1 MGYNC
6 AQSVACAFADKVDL
20 DKVALFK
27 VTEGLG
33 LGMGGMNGTCGAISA
48 AAVLAGLKDSTGDLE
63 LANSKAVSYKDARE
77 CIARFLEK
85 NQSVVCRDL
94 KGVETGN
101 ALRLSGPHQRMRWR
115 LSEKHCSNISPLN
128 WSRLKLRAVPATR
141 GQLILLL
148 FMHTCSVT
156 EFCMWLR
163 I

>member
-1 MGYNC
+1 MTKEEISARQQQAAQFHAMGYNC

-63 LANSKAVSYKDARE
+63 LANRR
-77 CIARFLEK
+77 RFLIRMPESASRVSEK

-94 KGVETGN
+94 KGGN
-101 ALRLSGPHQRMRWR
+101 RKCAGVPVRTASAMRWR
-115 LSEKHCSNISPLN
+115 LSRSIVLIYPQRN
-128 WSRLKLRAVPATR
+128 WHV
-141 GQLILLL
+141 
-148 FMHTCSVT
+148 
-156 EFCMWLR
+156 
-163 I
+163 

>member
-1 MGYNC
+1 MTKEEISARQQQATQFHGMGYNC

-101 ALRLSGPHQRMRWR
+101 V
-115 LSEKHCSNISPLN
+115 
-128 WSRLKLRAVPATR
+128 LRACPDCISDAVEII
-141 GQLILLL
+141 GEVL
-148 FMHTCSVT
+148 F
-156 EFCMWLR
+156 
-163 I
+163 

>member
-1 MGYNC
+1 MTKEEISARQQQAAQFHAMGYNC

-33 LGMGGMNGTCGAISA
+33 LGMGGMNG
-48 AAVLAGLKDSTGDLE
+48 STGDLE

-101 ALRLSGPHQRMRWR
+101 V
-115 LSEKHCSNISPLN
+115 
-128 WSRLKLRAVPATR
+128 LRACPDCISDAVEII
-141 GQLILLL
+141 GEVL
-148 FMHTCSVT
+148 F
-156 EFCMWLR
+156 
-163 I
+163 

>member
-1 MGYNC
+1 MTKEEISARQQQAAQFHAMGYNC

-85 NQSVVCRDL
+85 NQSVVCEEI
-94 KGVETGN
+94 KGVGTGTV
-101 ALRLSGPHQRMRWR
+101 LRSCNGCI
-115 LSEKHCSNISPLN
+115 KD
-128 WSRLKLRAVPATR
+128 AVVLA
-141 GQLILLL
+141 GKILYG
-148 FMHTCSVT
+148 
-156 EFCMWLR
+156 EE
-163 I
+163 

>member
-1 MGYNC
+1 MTKEEISARQQQAAQFHGMGYNC

-20 DKVALFK
+20 DTVALFK

-94 KGVETGN
+94 KGVETG
-101 ALRLSGPHQRMRWR
+101 
-115 LSEKHCSNISPLN
+115 KV
-128 WSRLKLRAVPATR
+128 LRACPDCISDAVEII
-141 GQLILLL
+141 GEVL
-148 FMHTCSVT
+148 F
-156 EFCMWLR
+156 
-163 I
+163 

>member
-1 MGYNC
+1 MTKEEISARQQQAAQFHAMGYNC

-27 VTEGLG
+27 VTEGFSWHG
-33 LGMGGMNGTCGAISA
+33 RHGMVPAGPFRR

-101 ALRLSGPHQRMRWR
+101 V
-115 LSEKHCSNISPLN
+115 
-128 WSRLKLRAVPATR
+128 LRACPDCISDAVEII
-141 GQLILLL
+141 GEVL
-148 FMHTCSVT
+148 F
-156 EFCMWLR
+156 
-163 I
+163 

>member
-1 MGYNC
+1 MTKEEISARQQQAAQFHAMGYNC

-85 NQSVVCRDL
+85 NRKC
-94 KGVETGN
+94 
-101 ALRLSGPHQRMRWR
+101 AACLSGLHQRCGGDYRR
-115 LSEKHCSNISPLN
+115 SIVLIHPHKLA
-128 WSRLKLRAVPATR
+128 RLKLQVYVFRTV
-141 GQLILLL
+141 
-148 FMHTCSVT
+148 
-156 EFCMWLR
+156 E
-163 I
+163 

>member
-1 MGYNC
+1 MTKEEISARQQQAAQFHAMGYNC
-6 AQSVACAFADKVDL
+6 AQSVACAFAEEIGVPEETLFADKVDL

-101 ALRLSGPHQRMRWR
+101 V
-115 LSEKHCSNISPLN
+115 
-128 WSRLKLRAVPATR
+128 LRACPDCISDAVEII
-141 GQLILLL
+141 GEVL
-148 FMHTCSVT
+148 F
-156 EFCMWLR
+156 
-163 I
+163 

>member
-1 MGYNC
+1 MTKEEISARQQQAAQFHAMGYNC

-48 AAVLAGLKDSTGDLE
+48 
-63 LANSKAVSYKDARE
+63 VSYKDARE

-101 ALRLSGPHQRMRWR
+101 V
-115 LSEKHCSNISPLN
+115 
-128 WSRLKLRAVPATR
+128 LRACPDCISDAVEII
-141 GQLILLL
+141 GEVL
-148 FMHTCSVT
+148 F
-156 EFCMWLR
+156 
-163 I
+163 

>member
-63 LANSKAVSYKDARE
+63 LANSKAFLIRMPESASRVSLRRTRAW
-77 CIARFLEK
+77 
-85 NQSVVCRDL
+85 SV
-94 KGVETGN
+94 G
-101 ALRLSGPHQRMRWR
+101 
-115 LSEKHCSNISPLN
+115 I
-128 WSRLKLRAVPATR
+128 
-141 GQLILLL
+141 
-148 FMHTCSVT
+148 
-156 EFCMWLR
+156 
-163 I
+163 